1 MKANNGELPVRDL
14 PSPPS
19 LLPLVL
25 AATRPCCHRRWTG
38 MLRLTGRHA
47 DERQDGHERGAD
59 APSCRGPDLH
69 DRRGGASPAPASA
82 SCTSMPLD
90 EAVHRADAVW
100 WGTVTDAE
108 ASPKG
113 GPGVGTLTVL
123 IGDVLKGREDPGE
136 TGQFFR
142 GFCGGLLIPGMAKK
156 SASRFVGEQRLFI
169 GTYTHG
175 GLAQMSDYFEP
186 YGSPTEQYQLALKDL
201 GLRQRESASPL
212 APFVSGGL
220 PRWLWTV
227 GFAVLGLMVLVLFV
241 VARRPSQST

>member
-1 MKANNGELPVRDL
+1 
-14 PSPPS
+14 
-19 LLPLVL
+19 
-25 AATRPCCHRRWTG
+25 
-38 MLRLTGRHA
+38 
-47 DERQDGHERGAD
+47 
-59 APSCRGPDLH
+59 
-69 DRRGGASPAPASA
+69 
-82 SCTSMPLD
+82 MPLD
-90 EAVHRADAVW
+90 EAVHQADAVW

-113 GPGVGTLTVL
+113 GPGVWTLTVRVD
-123 IGDVLKGREDPGE
+123 DVLKGREDSGG
-136 TGQFFR
+136 TGRFFR

-156 SASRFVGEQRLFI
+156 SASRFIGEQRLFI

-227 GFAVLGLMVLVLFV
+227 GFAVFSLMVIVLFA
-241 VARRPSQST
+241 VARRSSQST

>member
-1 MKANNGELPVRDL
+1 MRRVAVALIFTIAVVG
-14 PSPPS
+14 
-19 LLPLVL
+19 LL
-25 AATRPCCHRRWTG
+25 
-38 MLRLTGRHA
+38 
-47 DERQDGHERGAD
+47 
-59 APSCRGPDLH
+59 
-69 DRRGGASPAPASA
+69 PAPASA

-113 GPGVGTLTVL
+113 GPGVWTLTVL

>member
-1 MKANNGELPVRDL
+1 MKGVPMRRVAVALIFTIAVVG
-14 PSPPS
+14 
-19 LLPLVL
+19 LL
-25 AATRPCCHRRWTG
+25 
-38 MLRLTGRHA
+38 
-47 DERQDGHERGAD
+47 
-59 APSCRGPDLH
+59 
-69 DRRGGASPAPASA
+69 PAPASA

-113 GPGVGTLTVL
+113 GPGVWTLTVL

-186 YGSPTEQYQLALKDL
+186 YGSPTDQYQLALKDL